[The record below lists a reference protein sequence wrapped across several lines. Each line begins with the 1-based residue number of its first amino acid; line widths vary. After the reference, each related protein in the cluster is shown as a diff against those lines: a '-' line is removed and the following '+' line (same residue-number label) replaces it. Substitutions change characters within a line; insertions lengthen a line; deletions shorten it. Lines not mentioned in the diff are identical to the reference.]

1 MKAPLKPLAPRGGP
15 RPAFTPTAWAT
26 LATVAALAGCA
37 QNNLVPVD
45 DSAPTIAS
53 LEGRTVEVPL
63 DKGVVTSE
71 QRTMAA
77 YRAFLGATRD
87 PAARADVMRR
97 LADIEMDY
105 ADRKAADDGSLP
117 NYKAALAQYETIL
130 KEFPKTAG
138 VERVLYQMARAQEQS
153 GDLESAL
160 KTLTRLS
167 TEFPNSAYRDE
178 VHFRRG
184 ELLFTARQYAQAGDA
199 YASVLGGSS
208 LSPFAERS
216 LYMRGWSLFKQN
228 KLEEA
233 LEPFFKVLDLR
244 LTRLS
249 PGDDPLAHLS
259 RSDRELLE
267 DTYRVMSL
275 SLASL
280 QGPASIAPF
289 IRTDTRRRYEHQVY
303 GELAELYLR
312 QDRPKDAADALA
324 FYARERPL
332 ENPAPLLL
340 ARVIEIHEKNGFPS
354 LALQAKEDY
363 VVRYGRES
371 EFRRGNPAGW
381 NAAQPKVKKHLIEL
395 AQHYHASAQQ
405 GKAKADLSQAVRWY
419 RELLTA
425 FSDDPEIANQRFL
438 LAELLFEDKQWA
450 QAVVEYETVAYRS
463 SYPKAP
469 DAGYSALL
477 AYAEQIKLA
486 TGAPRAAL
494 QGQSIDSAL
503 RFAAA
508 FPRDPRVGGVTANTA
523 EALLAQGLGARAAQV
538 ARLALAGPASAEEQ
552 RTAWTVIGVAAF
564 DAKQFAEAEQ
574 AYGEAISRAPA
585 GSTLAN
591 DLAGRRAA
599 AVYKQA
605 EAARDGGNTR
615 EALAFFER
623 VVASA
628 PTPALRATAQ
638 FDAATAMLNLKEWA
652 AATTSLEDFRT
663 RYAGHALQADVAPK
677 LALAYT
683 EQKRWALAA
692 GEYERISNA
701 QTDATLR
708 RVALWQAT
716 EFRGQAADE
725 GGSRRDAIAA
735 YERYVLAYTQPLDL
749 ATEARWRLVQWYKAE
764 GNAVKQA
771 TWTRSLR
778 DAEVSGGGGR
788 TPRTRSLSALAA
800 LDLAAP
806 LLEAYRKVALVEP
819 LAANLKLKK
828 TRMEAVLKAYAE
840 AAQDG
845 AAEGVTAATF
855 QTAALYEDF
864 GKSMLRSQRP
874 RRLTKVQLEQY
885 NVLLEEQ
892 AFPFEEKAIGL
903 HETNARRS
911 SQGLYDEWVKKSFT
925 ALGTLKSGRWGK
937 VERAE
942 DALEAVGPAPLDEA
956 VRTLRGARLPDA
968 ERQLR
973 ALIAQDPRLAFAH
986 ANLGVVLRRSEK
998 YEASAD
1004 ALIEARRLMPG
1015 NITLHNQL
1023 GVSLRLLGRFE
1034 DARKAY
1040 EGALEIDPNHGV
1052 STLNLAILHDLYLGE
1067 PAKAAELYARAATLI
1082 PAEATIINRWLA
1094 EVKSRKPQ
1102 DGGIPTAA
1110 ASAAGPKPATG
1121 AAAGSLSGPGSAP
1134 AVAEPPAAAAS
1145 APAAT
1150 APKAAAP
1157 AAPTAPA
1164 TPTAP
1169 SRVRAAPVG
1178 TTTKR

>member
-1 MKAPLKPLAPRGGP
+1 MKAPMKPMAPWARPHPASLPTTFAALA
-15 RPAFTPTAWAT
+15 AWAA
-26 LATVAALAGCA
+26 LALAAGCA
-37 QNNLVPVD
+37 QNTLLPVD
-45 DSAPTIAS
+45 DSAPTIAT
-53 LEGRTVEVPL
+53 LEGRTVEVPP

-71 QRTMAA
+71 QQTMAA
-77 YRAFLGATRD
+77 YRAFLGANRD
-87 PAARADVMRR
+87 PGSRADVMRR

-105 ADRKAADDGSLP
+105 ADRKAADDGAVP
-117 NYKAALAQYETIL
+117 NYKAALAQYEAIL

-153 GDLESAL
+153 GDLETAL

-167 TEFPNSAYRDE
+167 NEFPNSPYRDE

-184 ELLFTARQYAQAGDA
+184 ELLFSARQYALAGDA
-199 YASVLGGSS
+199 FASVLGGSA
-208 LSPFAERS
+208 LSTFADRS

-267 DTYRVMSL
+267 DTHRVMSL

-280 QGPASIAPF
+280 QGPASIGPF
-289 IRTDTRRRYEHQVY
+289 IRTEARRRYEHQVY

-324 FYARERPL
+324 FYARLRPL
-332 ENPAPLLL
+332 ETPAPLLL

-395 AQHYHASAQQ
+395 AQHYHATAQQ
-405 GKAKADLSQAVRWY
+405 GKAKADLQQAVRWY

-450 QAVVEYETVAYRS
+450 QAVTEYETVAYRS

-477 AYAEQIKLA
+477 AYAEQIKAA

-494 QGQSIDSAL
+494 QSQSIDSAL

-508 FPRDPRVGGVTANTA
+508 FPRDARVGGVTANA
-523 EALLAQGLGARAAQV
+523 ADALLGQGQGTRAAEV

-564 DAKQFAEAEQ
+564 DAKRYAEAEQ
-574 AYGEAISRAPA
+574 AYGEAISRAAA
-585 GSTLAN
+585 GSALAS

-599 AVYKQA
+599 AVYRQA

-638 FDAATAMLNLKEWA
+638 FDAATALLNLKEWA
-652 AATTSLEDFRT
+652 AVSTSLEDFRT
-663 RYAGHALQADVAPK
+663 RYPGHVLQADVAPK
-677 LALAYT
+677 LAVAYT

-716 EFRGQAADE
+716 EYRGQAADE

-735 YERYVLAYTQPLDL
+735 YERYATAYAQPLDL

-764 GNAVKQA
+764 GNPAKQA
-771 TWTRSLR
+771 AWTRSLR
-778 DAEVSGGGGR
+778 DAEVAGGTAR
-788 TPRTRSLSALAA
+788 TPRTRNLSALAA

-806 LLEAYRKVALVEP
+806 LLAAYRQVALIEP

-840 AAQDG
+840 AAEDG

-855 QTAALYEDF
+855 QTAAVYEDF

-903 HETNARRS
+903 HESNARRS
-911 SQGLYDEWVKKSFT
+911 SQGIYDEWVKKSFA

-942 DALEAVGPAPLDEA
+942 EALEAVGPAPLDEA
-956 VRTLRGARLPDA
+956 VRTLRSGRLPEA

-973 ALIAQDPRLAFAH
+973 AVLAQDPRLGFAH
-986 ANLGVVLRRSEK
+986 ANLGVVLRRGEK
-998 YEASAD
+998 YEASAE
-1004 ALIEARRLMPG
+1004 ALLEARRLMPG
-1015 NITLHNQL
+1015 NIALHNQL

-1034 DARKAY
+1034 DARKAFD
-1040 EGALEIDPNHGV
+1040 GALAIDPNYGI

-1082 PAEATIINRWLA
+1082 PAEAPVINRWLA

-1102 DGGIPTAA
+1102 DGGIPAA
-1110 ASAAGPKPATG
+1110 ATPSAAPSAAPPSAVDG
-1121 AAAGSLSGPGSAP
+1121 AA
-1134 AVAEPPAAAAS
+1134 
-1145 APAAT
+1145 
-1150 APKAAAP
+1150 
-1157 AAPTAPA
+1157 
-1164 TPTAP
+1164 
-1169 SRVRAAPVG
+1169 
-1178 TTTKR
+1178 KR

>member
-1 MKAPLKPLAPRGGP
+1 MKVPMKPMAPPNGK
-15 RPAFTPTAWAT
+15 RPAFSAAA
-26 LATVAALAGCA
+26 LAALAVLAGCA

-53 LEGRTVEVPL
+53 LEGRTVEVPP

-71 QRTMAA
+71 QRTMEA
-77 YRAFLGATRD
+77 YRAFLGSTRD
-87 PAARADVMRR
+87 PGSRADVMRR

-105 ADRKAADDGSLP
+105 ADRKAADDGAVP
-117 NYKAALAQYETIL
+117 DYKAALAQYEKIL
-130 KEFPKTAG
+130 KEFPKTPG

-153 GDLESAL
+153 GDLETAL

-167 TEFPNSAYRDE
+167 TEYPNSAYRDE

-184 ELLFTARQYAQAGDA
+184 ELLFSARQYAAAGDA

-267 DTYRVMSL
+267 DTHRVMSL
-275 SLASL
+275 SFASL
-280 QGPASIAPF
+280 QGPASIGPF

-303 GELAELYLR
+303 SELAELYLR
-312 QDRPKDAADALA
+312 QERPKDAADALA

-332 ENPAPLLL
+332 ETPAPLLL

-381 NAAQPKVKKHLIEL
+381 NAAQPRVKRHLIEL
-395 AQHYHASAQQ
+395 AQHYHATAQQ

-450 QAVVEYETVAYRS
+450 QAAVEYETVAYRS

-477 AYAEQIKLA
+477 SYAEQIKAA

-494 QGQSIDSAL
+494 QNESIESAL

-508 FPRDPRVGGVTANTA
+508 FPKDPRVGGVTANTA
-523 EALLAQGLGARAAQV
+523 EALLAQGNGARASQV
-538 ARLALAGPASAEEQ
+538 ARMTLAGPASAEEQ

-564 DAKQFAEAEQ
+564 DGKEYAQAEQ
-574 AYGEAISRAPA
+574 AYGEAFTRAPA
-585 GSTLAN
+585 GSALAT

-628 PTPALRATAQ
+628 PTPALRASAQ
-638 FDAATAMLNLKEWA
+638 FDAATAMLSLKEWA
-652 AATTSLEDFRT
+652 AASTSLEDFRT
-663 RYAGHALQADVAPK
+663 RYPGHLLLADVPAK
-677 LALAYT
+677 LAVAYT

-692 GEYERISNA
+692 GEYERISNV

-716 EFRGQAADE
+716 DFRGKAADE

-735 YERYVLAYTQPLDL
+735 YERYVQAYPQPLDL
-749 ATEARWRLVQWYKAE
+749 ATEARWRLVQWYKAD
-764 GNAVKQA
+764 GNAAKQA
-771 TWTRSLR
+771 AWTRSLR
-778 DAEVSGGGGR
+778 DAEVAGGAAR
-788 TPRTRSLSALAA
+788 TPRSRSLSALAA
-800 LDLAAP
+800 LDLATP

-845 AAEGVTAATF
+845 AAAGVTAATF
-855 QTAALYEDF
+855 QTADLYQDF
-864 GKSMLRSQRP
+864 GKSMLKSQRP
-874 RRLTKVQLEQY
+874 RRLTKPQLEQY

-911 SQGLYDEWVKKSFT
+911 SQGLYDEWVKKSFA
-925 ALGTLKSGRWGK
+925 ALGTLKAGRWGK

-942 DALEAVGPAPLDEA
+942 AALDAVGPAPLDEA
-956 VRTLRGARLPDA
+956 VRTLRGGRLPDA

-973 ALIAQDPRLAFAH
+973 EVIAQDPRLAFAH
-986 ANLGVVLRRSEK
+986 ANLGLALRRAEK
-998 YEASAD
+998 YEGSAD

-1023 GVSLRLLGRFE
+1023 GVTLRLLGRFE

-1040 EGALEIDPNHGV
+1040 EGALAIDPNHGV

-1082 PAEATIINRWLA
+1082 PAEATVINRWLA

-1102 DGGIPTAA
+1102 DGGIPAA
-1110 ASAAGPKPATG
+1110 AAATG
-1121 AAAGSLSGPGSAP
+1121 AAGATPSATATTPPAP
-1134 AVAEPPAAAAS
+1134 AAAGADATPAAAATT
-1145 APAAT
+1145 PAA
-1150 APKAAAP
+1150 KAP
-1157 AAPTAPA
+1157 AAPGTATATPATPA

-1178 TTTKR
+1178 TTKR

>member
-1 MKAPLKPLAPRGGP
+1 VKPTMKPLV
-15 RPAFTPTAWAT
+15 
-26 LATVAALAGCA
+26 LALTAALAAGCA

-45 DSAPTIAS
+45 DAAPTIAS
-53 LEGRTVEVPL
+53 LEGRTVEVPA

-71 QRTMAA
+71 PQTMAA
-77 YRAFLGATRD
+77 YRAFLASTRD
-87 PAARADVMRR
+87 AGSRAEVMRR

-105 ADRKAADDGSLP
+105 ADRKAADGGAVPD
-117 NYKAALAQYETIL
+117 YKAALAQYEVIL
-130 KEFPKTAG
+130 KEFPKAPG
-138 VERVLYQMARAQEQS
+138 VERVLYQMARAQEQT

-167 TEFPNSAYRDE
+167 TEFPNTAYRDE

-184 ELLFTARQYAQAGDA
+184 ELLFTARQYAAAGDA

-228 KLEEA
+228 KLEDA

-267 DTYRVMSL
+267 DTHRVMSL
-275 SLASL
+275 ALASL
-280 QGPASIAPF
+280 QGPASIGPF
-289 IRTDTRRRYEHQVY
+289 IRTEARRRYETQVY
-303 GELAELYLR
+303 SELAELYLR

-332 ENPAPLLL
+332 ETPAPLLL
-340 ARVIEIHEKNGFPS
+340 ARVIDIHEKNGFPS
-354 LALQAKEDY
+354 LALQAKEDF
-363 VVRYGRES
+363 VLRYGRES

-381 NAAQPKVKKHLIEL
+381 NAAQPRVKKHLIEL

-405 GKAKADLSQAVRWY
+405 GKTKADLSQAVRWY

-450 QAVVEYETVAYRS
+450 QAAIEYETVAYRS
-463 SYPKAP
+463 AYPKAP

-477 AYAEQIKLA
+477 AYAEQTKVA
-486 TGAPRAAL
+486 TGAPRTAL
-494 QGQSIDSAL
+494 QNESIASAL

-508 FPRDPRVGGVTANTA
+508 FPRDARVGGVTANAA
-523 EALLAQGLGARAAQV
+523 EALLAQGQSARASQV
-538 ARLALAGPASAEEQ
+538 ARLTLAGPASADEQ

-564 DAKQFAEAEQ
+564 DGKEYAQAEQ

-585 GSTLAN
+585 GSALAS

-615 EALAFFER
+615 DALAFFER

-638 FDAATAMLNLKEWA
+638 FDAATAMLSLKEWA

-663 RYAGHALQADVAPK
+663 RYPGHALQADLPPK

-683 EQKRWALAA
+683 EQKRWSQAA

-701 QTDATLR
+701 QTDGTLR

-716 EFRGQAADE
+716 EFHGKAADE
-725 GGSRRDAIAA
+725 GGPRREAISA
-735 YERYVLAYTQPLDL
+735 YERYAQAYAQPLDL
-749 ATEARWRLVQWYKAE
+749 ATEARWRLVQLYKAD
-764 GNAVKQA
+764 GNATKQA
-771 TWTRSLR
+771 VWTRSLR
-778 DAEVSGGGGR
+778 DAEVAGGEAR

-800 LDLAAP
+800 LDLATP
-806 LLEAYRKVALVEP
+806 LLDAYRKVALVEP

-855 QTAALYEDF
+855 QTASLYQDF

-874 RRLTKVQLEQY
+874 RRLTKPQLEQY

-903 HETNARRS
+903 YETNARRS
-911 SQGLYDEWVKKSFT
+911 GQGLYDEWVKKSFT
-925 ALGTLKSGRWGK
+925 ALSTLKAGRWGK

-942 DALEAVGPAPLDEA
+942 DALDAVGPAPLDEA
-956 VRTLRGARLPDA
+956 VRTLRGGRLPDA

-973 ALIAQDPRLAFAH
+973 AVITQDPRLAFAH
-986 ANLGVVLRRSEK
+986 ANLGLTLRRSEK
-998 YEASAD
+998 FDASAE
-1004 ALIEARRLMPG
+1004 ALMEARRLMPG
-1015 NITLHNQL
+1015 NIALHNQL
-1023 GVSLRLLGRFE
+1023 GVTLRLLGRFD

-1067 PAKAAELYARAATLI
+1067 PAKAVELYARAATLI
-1082 PAEATIINRWLA
+1082 PAEATVINRWLA
-1094 EVKSRKPQ
+1094 EVRSRKPQ
-1102 DGGIPTAA
+1102 DGGLPAAAAAPAPAPTPAPAAPPAPTAA
-1110 ASAAGPKPATG
+1110 APK
-1121 AAAGSLSGPGSAP
+1121 
-1134 AVAEPPAAAAS
+1134 PPAAA
-1145 APAAT
+1145 P
-1150 APKAAAP
+1150 
-1157 AAPTAPA
+1157 APA
-1164 TPTAP
+1164 TPATAAPTAP

-1178 TTTKR
+1178 TKKR